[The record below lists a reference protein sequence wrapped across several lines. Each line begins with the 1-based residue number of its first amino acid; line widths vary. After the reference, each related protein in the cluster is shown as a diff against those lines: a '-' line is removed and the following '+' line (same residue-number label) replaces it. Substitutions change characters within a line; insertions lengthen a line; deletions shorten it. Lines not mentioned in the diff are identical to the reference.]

1 MNWLG
6 KKKSMGTESNLIEK
20 VKIEHRKGKTKKQ
33 IVRKRKLKWTM
44 KLNNEGK
51 CQYVYQQIFC
61 LQRLVIRPKNPE
73 FVLVRCSKI

>member
-33 IVRKRKLKWTM
+33 IV
-44 KLNNEGK
+44 
-51 CQYVYQQIFC
+51 
-61 LQRLVIRPKNPE
+61 
-73 FVLVRCSKI
+73 